1 MTRFVAIFRRFPR
14 TTAVLLAAALRS
26 ASGWVVAFPLVAA
39 LSALGVGS
47 LPSGDRALFAPS
59 GLLLVETLRVGE
71 LPLRAAAQT
80 SLLSWVL
87 CALAQ
92 ALPTALVFAA
102 FALPPTDPGAPFR
115 RALALTPRFIA
126 LGALDC
132 GLCALTFV
140 LGILL
145 WPAATSAS
153 GDAQFGLAALV
164 IGWALLL
171 SAAISMFVDLAR
183 LASIE
188 PDKTLRQAVDEA
200 ALGFRRRGL
209 RLAARYVLTSG
220 AGALCVAAAARGT
233 ELCRVDAAGELRV
246 LVVFALHQAVL
257 IALTGIQAVWV
268 RALSN
273 TDAGGR
279 YWPLP
284 GTAAEH

>member
-1 MTRFVAIFRRFPR
+1 VTRISALFRRFPR
-14 TTAVLLAAALRS
+14 TVAVLLAAALRS
-26 ASGWVVAFPLVAA
+26 ASGWVVAFPIVAA

-47 LPSGDRALFAPS
+47 LPGGDRALFAPG

-71 LPLRAAAQT
+71 VPLRAAAQA

-92 ALPTALVFAA
+92 ALTTALVFAA
-102 FALPPTDPGAPFR
+102 FGLQPTESGAPFR
-115 RALALTPRFIA
+115 RALALTPRFIV
-126 LGALDC
+126 LGVVDC

-140 LGILL
+140 LGFLL
-145 WPAATSAS
+145 WPAATAAS
-153 GDAQFGLAALV
+153 GDAQYVLAALV

-171 SAAISMFVDLAR
+171 SAAISVFIDLAR
-183 LASIE
+183 LASVE
-188 PDKTLRQAVDEA
+188 PEKTLRQAVDEA
-200 ALGFRRRGL
+200 ALGFRQRGF
-209 RLAARYVLTSG
+209 RLAARYVVFSG
-220 AGALCVAAAARGT
+220 AGALCVAAAARGS
-233 ELCRVDAAGELRV
+233 ELARVDAAGELRV
-246 LVVFALHQAVL
+246 MVVFALHQAVL

-284 GTAAEH
+284 SAATER